1 MSAEEAAA
9 VAFLRLRLDELADQA
24 AARAALPAP
33 SHVSELRSR
42 IAVTA
47 KPSNLWFGAQIA
59 PYFAASAVKEPNF
72 QFGGHRQVQ
81 LDGLRAAGSSNI
93 GALKIPRSQWVQAV
107 ADCATFVD

>member
-1 MSAEEAAA
+1 M
-9 VAFLRLRLDELADQA
+9 FPQ
-24 AARAALPAP
+24 
-33 SHVSELRSR
+33 LRSR
-42 IAVTA
+42 IAVTS

-59 PYFAASAVKEPNF
+59 PYFAASPVTEPNF

-107 ADCATFVD
+107 ADCATIVRLIGVTQAIKYATIKRTITVARLMPKT